1 MRDAGKA
8 GRIREAVWDVEGKA
22 WDALDGLTDLME
34 EHQAA
39 FMLGAGLLSIALT
52 VGLIAALL
60 ALF

>member
-22 WDALDGLTDLME
+22 WNVLYRLTDLME

-39 FMLGAGLLSIALT
+39 FMLGACLLSISLT

-60 ALF
+60 TLF